1 MSVDDILK
9 LMDSIATYIVYFYPG
24 YISLYVYHFLKAKT
38 LKDEKGTIAKS
49 IVISFL
55 YKICVD
61 RFHLSSEIAY
71 HFCMI
76 GVSTVV
82 PYIAHVAQKSD
93 VLKEVF
99 SFLDIQT
106 SMDENEIDV
115 LDDGEISPWLK
126 VYLRN
131 DKFVY
136 EGYLGKSELEEGKKQ
151 FISLKKYRKYI
162 LDEKGNPQKPY
173 IENNITD
180 DDVVVIYYDDIEI
193 IEKKNTEK

>member
-24 YISLYVYHFLKAKT
+24 YISLYVYYFLKAKT

-61 RFHLSSEIAY
+61 RFQISSEMAY
-71 HFCMI
+71 HFCMM
-76 GVSTVV
+76 GVSTVT
-82 PYIAHVAQKSD
+82 PYIAHVAQESD
-93 VLKEVF
+93 VLKDIF
-99 SFLDIQT
+99 NFLDIQT

-115 LDDGEISPWLK
+115 LDDGEKSPWLR
-126 VYLRN
+126 VYMRN
-131 DKFVY
+131 GKFVY
-136 EGYLGKSELEEGKKQ
+136 EGYLGKRELEEGKKQ

-193 IEKKNTEK
+193 IEKNTKK

>member
-9 LMDSIATYIVYFYPG
+9 IIDSIATYIVYFYPG

-61 RFHLSSEIAY
+61 RFQISSEIAY

-93 VLKEVF
+93 ALKEVF

-136 EGYLGKSELEEGKKQ
+136 E
-151 FISLKKYRKYI
+151 
-162 LDEKGNPQKPY
+162 
-173 IENNITD
+173 
-180 DDVVVIYYDDIEI
+180 
-193 IEKKNTEK
+193 

>member
-1 MSVDDILK
+1 
-9 LMDSIATYIVYFYPG
+9 
-24 YISLYVYHFLKAKT
+24 
-38 LKDEKGTIAKS
+38 
-49 IVISFL
+49 
-55 YKICVD
+55 
-61 RFHLSSEIAY
+61 
-71 HFCMI
+71 MI